1 MIDLHC
7 HSTFSDGSLTPEQLV
22 DEADRI
28 GLAALALTDHDT
40 VAGLPRLLAA
50 GEGRPIRLVPG
61 VELSVDC
68 TYGVMHMLGYWMD
81 VENPELV
88 RQMEWIRNGREMRNQ
103 DILGKLNALGFSMTW
118 DEVAGFAGEDVVGR
132 PHFAQVMLQ
141 KGYAKDK
148 NEVFDQWLGDG
159 KPGYADRPRLT
170 ADVAVALIRQAG
182 GVAVLAH
189 PFTLRIDKTAL
200 EGLFHELA
208 GVGLGGVECYYSEHS
223 ADLTRDYLAMA
234 QRANL
239 VPTGGSDFHGEVSP
253 GIRLGSGFGGLNVPD
268 EVLERL
274 EARRVV
280 SA

>member
-22 DEADRI
+22 AEANRI

-40 VAGLPRLLAA
+40 VAGLPRFLAA
-50 GEGRPIRLVPG
+50 GEGGTVRLVPG

-68 TYGVMHMLGYWMD
+68 TQGQMHMLGYWMD

-88 RQMEWIRNGREMRNQ
+88 RQMEWIRNGREMRNR
-103 DILGKLNALGFSMTW
+103 DMLEKLNGLGFAMTW
-118 DEVAGFAGEDVVGR
+118 EDVQGFAGEDVVGR

-170 ADVAVALIRQAG
+170 AEVAVALIRQAG

-208 GVGLGGVECYYSEHS
+208 GVGLAGVECYYSEHS
-223 ADLTRDYLAMA
+223 ADLTKDYLEMA
-234 QRANL
+234 RRADL

-268 EVLERL
+268 EVLGRL
-274 EARRVV
+274 EARRI
-280 SA
+280 AG